1 MSTLYA
7 APLELSLFG
16 LHVFYKY
23 CAPSGAGERIVAN
36 APPCDRAAAGPSDT
50 AAWSLDISG
59 AVGKRNIHEPIN
71 DAEIL
76 KQFGHTRAPSG
87 AASL

>member
-1 MSTLYA
+1 MPLRWSLAYLGCMFSINI
-7 APLELSLFG
+7 APRVGLVKGSLRMLRLF
-16 LHVFYKY
+16 
-23 CAPSGAGERIVAN
+23 
-36 APPCDRAAAGPSDT
+36 DWTAAGPSDT
-50 AAWSLDISG
+50 AGWSLDISR